1 MHHARH
7 EDNGGPSIR
16 LNIPY
21 VFLFFALFALVVFLC
36 DSNVTA
42 KRAPEA
48 INGVMDLRKW
58 DFKKDG
64 PVDLAGSFAFY
75 WKKQV
80 FPSNFSSGKIPRMNG
95 FMKVPGYW
103 NRRINGERRF
113 PGVGYATYRVK
124 VLLGHQRSGLALRIL
139 DIGTAYTIYVSGKK
153 VASAGIAGTSHET
166 TVPRFL
172 PKVVNLDPV
181 KKAAEI
187 LFLVSNFHHRR
198 GGIWEAVKLGD
209 REELSWL
216 REKRIGLDL
225 LLLGGIFII
234 ALYNLGLVDFKRRD
248 RSSLYFS
255 VFSLLIGLRLL
266 DTGERP
272 FSLFFPNANWAL
284 MTRLEYLSF
293 YLAVPAFCLYLQSL
307 FKGFS
312 KRFLVLVTTG
322 CLGLSGVV
330 ILTDARI
337 FTNTLP
343 LGEIL
348 MLGTA
353 IYCFYFLIVC
363 WRQGR
368 EGASALLF
376 GFVILALA
384 AINDMMYAERLIA
397 TGYIV
402 PFVFF
407 IFIFSQS
414 IFLSR
419 RFSKAFTT
427 IEAQQREMKGTLE
440 DYKEEITERREAE
453 KALGESEEKYGTIL
467 QSIEDGYYE
476 VDLGGN
482 LTFFNDALCRIL
494 GYPRED
500 LMGMNDRKY
509 MSEDTARMVYDTFNE
524 VYRTGKPAKA
534 LGWETIR
541 KDGTP
546 RFLETSISLICGS
559 DGEPRGFRGIA
570 RDITERKEAENA
582 LSESEEKYRTILQ
595 SIEDGYYEVDLAG
608 NLTFFN
614 DALCRILGY
623 PREDLMGMNDRKYMS
638 EKTAATV
645 YTTFNKVYR
654 TGIPSKAVGWE
665 TIRKDG
671 TRRFLETS
679 ISLIRGPDGEPIG
692 FRGIARDITQ
702 RKDVEEQARIQEQK
716 LMQASK
722 MVALGT
728 LVSGVAHEVNNPN
741 NFIMLNAPILK
752 EAWNNALPILKEYY
766 EQNGDFLLGGM
777 RYTEIRDSLPRLFSG
792 ILDGSERIKR
802 IVEDLKNY
810 VREEP
815 GDMRQSL
822 DVNAVLSSAI
832 SLLTNMINKS
842 TNRFVI
848 EYGDD
853 LPVIMGNFQ
862 RLEQVL
868 INLIQNACQAIDDK
882 ERGIFVSSSFDPAKQ
897 EVVILVRDEGSG
909 IPEQALPHITD
920 PFFTTRQDQG
930 GVGLGLSISTKIV
943 EELGGTLRFQSQSS
957 KGTTA
962 EIRLPIDR

>member
-1 MHHARH
+1 LVIGVTRREVSILVNHACTKESQSPLIYLRISSY
-7 EDNGGPSIR
+7 PLLFIV
-16 LNIPY
+16 L
-21 VFLFFALFALVVFLC
+21 FLAVIMCGCKSWA
-36 DSNVTA
+36 
-42 KRAPEA
+42 RRGPEA

-64 PVDLAGSFAFY
+64 PVDLAGDFEFY
-75 WKKQV
+75 WEKHLL
-80 FPSNFSSGKIPRMNG
+80 PSDFSAGKIPPMNG

-103 NRRINGERRF
+103 NQRIDGERRF
-113 PGVGYATYRVK
+113 PGIGYATYRVK

-139 DIGTAYTIYVSGKK
+139 DIGTAYTIYVGGKK
-153 VASAGIAGTSHET
+153 VVSAGIAGTSHET

-172 PKVVNLDPV
+172 PQLVNLDPV
-181 KKAAEI
+181 KKQVEI

-225 LLLGGIFII
+225 FLLGGILII

-272 FSLFFPNANWAL
+272 FALFFPNANWAL

-293 YLAVPAFCLYLQSL
+293 YLAIPAFCLYMNSL
-307 FKGFS
+307 FKEFS
-312 KRFLVLVTTG
+312 KRFLVLVTAG
-322 CLGLSGVV
+322 CLGLSSVV
-330 ILTDARI
+330 VFTDARI

-343 LGEIL
+343 LGEIF

-353 IYCFYFLIVC
+353 VYCFYFLIVC
-363 WRQGR
+363 WRHGR
-368 EGASALLF
+368 EGAAALLF

-384 AINDMMYAERLIA
+384 AINDLMYAERLIA
-397 TGYIV
+397 TGYV
-402 PFVFF
+402 APFVFF

-414 IFLSR
+414 LFLSR
-419 RFSKAFTT
+419 RFSKAFTI
-427 IEAQQREMKGTLE
+427 IESQQKEMKGTLE

-453 KALGESEEKYGTIL
+453 KALSESEEKYRTIL

-482 LTFFNDALCRIL
+482 LTFFNDALSRIL
-494 GYPRED
+494 GYPREE
-500 LMGMNDRKY
+500 LMGMNDRNY
-509 MSEDTARMVYDTFNE
+509 MSEDTAKMVYETFNE
-524 VYRTGKPAKA
+524 VYRTGTPSRA
-534 LGWETIR
+534 LGWETIQ
-541 KDGTP
+541 K
-546 RFLETSISLICGS
+546 
-559 DGEPRGFRGIA
+559 
-570 RDITERKEAENA
+570 N
-582 LSESEEKYRTILQ
+582 
-595 SIEDGYYEVDLAG
+595 G
-608 NLTFFN
+608 N
-614 DALCRILGY
+614 
-623 PREDLMGMNDRKYMS
+623 
-638 EKTAATV
+638 
-645 YTTFNKVYR
+645 
-654 TGIPSKAVGWE
+654 
-665 TIRKDG
+665 
-671 TRRFLETS
+671 RRFLE
-679 ISLIRGPDGEPIG
+679 ISVSLMRDPHGEPIG
-692 FRGIARDITQ
+692 FRGIARDITE
-702 RKDVEEQARIQEQK
+702 RKDAEEQTRVQEQK

-752 EAWNNALPILKEYY
+752 EAWDHALPILKEYY
-766 EQNGDFLLGGM
+766 QQNGDFLLGGM
-777 RYTEIRDSLPRLFSG
+777 RYTEIRDNLPALFSG
-792 ILDGSERIKR
+792 ILDGSERIKQ

-810 VREEP
+810 VREES
-815 GDMRQSL
+815 GDTRQSL

-832 SLLTNMINKS
+832 LLLSNMIKKA
-842 TNRFVI
+842 TNRFVT

-853 LPVIMGNFQ
+853 LPRIIGNFQ
-862 RLEQVL
+862 RLEQVM

-882 ERGIFVSSSFDPAKQ
+882 ERGVFVSSSFDLVKG

-909 IPEQALPHITD
+909 IPGNALPHITD

-930 GVGLGLSISTKIV
+930 GVGLGLSISLKIV
-943 EELGGTLRFQSQSS
+943 EELGGTLGFQSEAG

-962 EIRLPIDR
+962 EIRLPIECQRSPEGTNP